1 MPKKLTRYQ
10 EKTIVYLYRTNQS
23 TLTELAKEFGVSS
36 RTISRTLVTEGIPLA
51 REAKLSEG
59 QRVLNLLKEYG
70 VSMSRLRLLLR
81 QDKMNRPVLPIL
93 TTAQMLLPLDTGEKQ
108 E

>member
-1 MPKKLTRYQ
+1 MPKKLTEQQ
-10 EKTIVYLYRTNQS
+10 EKVICFLYRTNQS
-23 TLTELAKEFGVSS
+23 SISELAKEFQVSP
-36 RTISRTLVTEGIPLA
+36 RTISRTITKQGIPLL

-59 QRVLNLLKEYG
+59 QRVLKLLKEYG
-70 VSMSRLRLLLR
+70 VSVSRIRFLLR
-81 QDKMNRPVLPIL
+81 QDKQNRPVLPIL